1 MFNVETHLHIID
13 DKLVES
19 VGHHM
24 TSLLVGAIAYTG
36 HEVLTFEPSPHS
48 VVDTLRLPPVGLRER
63 QVEDTHTIH
72 TTRVHQVC
80 TKITVT
86 YKSLNYLLIDNFC
99 ATWTGDKY

>member
-19 VGHHM
+19 AGHHM

-63 QVEDTHTIH
+63 QVEDTHT
-72 TTRVHQVC
+72 Q
-80 TKITVT
+80 
-86 YKSLNYLLIDNFC
+86 LILHAYIRC
-99 ATWTGDKY
+99 VPK